1 MTFRVT
7 CEPGY
12 FAERGL
18 RGAFGM
24 ANDGRIGP
32 DGRPRVF
39 LTLALLLGVSLLA
52 TARVRDPICRICRI
66 YRICR

>member
-1 MTFRVT
+1 VTFRVT

-18 RGAFGM
+18 GGAFGR

-32 DGRPRVF
+32 DGTPRDF
-39 LTLALLLGVSLLA
+39 LTLALLSLGVSLLA
-52 TARVRDPICRICRI
+52 TARVRDPT
-66 YRICR
+66 YRISR